1 MERPWLRPIGTLTYW
16 KRRYKS
22 VFGKTFS
29 YLGTVWVIVRIVEN
43 YWPSAQ
49 ECIPWWTMLLPLL
62 LALFMDRPKRHV
74 KHRIEDTDVDIEIRI
89 GNILQMNG
97 AIVVSTNSTF
107 DTASDS
113 GLISDQS
120 LQGQFT
126 KMYYDKEEC
135 LDRDIDRQLKGQQYE
150 KVSDRPA
157 GKRRKYP
164 IGTAVKLLV
173 RDRVAYF
180 VAIADM
186 NVHGVAHGSKES
198 LVEALGNLWYF
209 IGEQGELG
217 RVLVPVLGTGRARIQ
232 VTRDVAIRWIIDSFI
247 AACSE
252 RKICD
257 EMTIV
262 ISEQDYFE
270 HQLDLDVLGR
280 YVQHKCVYAHGGSDD
295 RPPTTTTSTGLTTPF
310 SDGPH
315 GGGANPSSPHR
326 KS

>member
-1 MERPWLRPIGTLTYW
+1 
-16 KRRYKS
+16 
-22 VFGKTFS
+22 
-29 YLGTVWVIVRIVEN
+29 
-43 YWPSAQ
+43 
-49 ECIPWWTMLLPLL
+49 
-62 LALFMDRPKRHV
+62 MDRPRRHV

-89 GNILQMNG
+89 GNILHMDG

-107 DTASDS
+107 DTASDA
-113 GLISDQS
+113 GLISDES

-126 KMYYDKEEC
+126 KMYYDKEEY
-135 LDRDIDRQLKGQQYE
+135 LDRDIDLELKGQQYE
-150 KVSDRPA
+150 EVSNRHT

-186 NVHGVAHGSKES
+186 NEHGVASGSKEG

-209 IGEQGELG
+209 IGERGELG
-217 RVLVPVLGTGRARIQ
+217 RVLVPVLGTGRARIP

-257 EMTIV
+257 EVTIV
-262 ISEQDYFE
+262 ISEKDYFTHE
-270 HQLDLDVLGR
+270 LDLDVLER

-295 RPPTTTTSTGLTTPF
+295 RPPATTTSTGLTTPF